1 MATVELGRESRHGS
15 RPALPKAAT
24 LRSNQVMAT
33 PSPGPGATPS
43 PAIRLLLVD
52 DHPLVRDGLRAR
64 LQAVP
69 GFEVVGEASNAEE
82 AHAQLGALQPTLVLM
97 DVGMKGVNGIDL
109 TSALLERE
117 PALLVLML
125 SMYDN
130 PEYVQRAMQAGARGY
145 VLKDSPASE
154 IIAAIEAVAG
164 GGTFLSPAV
173 SRRLFR
179 NQTPRPMLSSRECEI
194 LAALARGL
202 SSKHI
207 DREMDVSVRTVEAH
221 RQNIKRKL
229 SLEGQAELIK
239 YAVEHAGK
247 LG

>member
-1 MATVELGRESRHGS
+1 MATS
-15 RPALPKAAT
+15 LPDGAAASAST
-24 LRSNQVMAT
+24 
-33 PSPGPGATPS
+33 
-43 PAIRLLLVD
+43 IRLLLVD

-64 LQAVP
+64 LEAVP
-69 GFEVVGEASNAEE
+69 GFEVAGEASNADE
-82 AHAQLGALQPTLVLM
+82 AHAQLEGLRPTLVLM
-97 DVGMKGVNGIDL
+97 DVGMKGVNGIEL
-109 TSALLERE
+109 TAQLLERE
-117 PALLVLML
+117 PSLLVLML

-130 PEYVQRAMQAGARGY
+130 PEYVQRALQAGARGY

-154 IIAAIEAVAG
+154 IIAAIEAVAA

-179 NQTPRPMLSSRECEI
+179 NQTPRPVLSSRECEI

-207 DREMDVSVRTVEAH
+207 AREMDVSVRTIETH

>member
-1 MATVELGRESRHGS
+1 MVS
-15 RPALPKAAT
+15 
-24 LRSNQVMAT
+24 V
-33 PSPGPGATPS
+33 SPGPDS
-43 PAIRLLLVD
+43 PPASPIRLLLVD

-64 LQAVP
+64 LEVVP
-69 GFEVVGEASNAEE
+69 GLEVAGEASNAEE
-82 AHAQLGALQPTLVLM
+82 AQAQLEAVRPTLVLM

-117 PALLVLML
+117 PSLLVLML

-130 PEYVQRAMQAGARGY
+130 PEYVQRALQAGARGY

-179 NQTPRPMLSSRECEI
+179 NQAPRPVLSSRECEI

-207 DREMDVSVRTVEAH
+207 AREMDVSVRTVEAH